1 MFCQIKLLIII
12 SVLTCCFS
20 ADMAPCVSGLARG
33 IRPGA
38 GGGPEAE
45 LSLLIRGGSLSSG
58 LLSPV
63 SGSDMLAT
71 SSPSARDPRPANKI
85 LVNYCYW
92 AL

>member
-1 MFCQIKLLIII
+1 
-12 SVLTCCFS
+12 
-20 ADMAPCVSGLARG
+20 MACVSGLARG

-45 LSLLIRGGSLSSG
+45 LSLLIRGGSPPW

-71 SSPSARDPRPANKI
+71 SSPSARDPRPAN
-85 LVNYCYW
+85 NNM
-92 AL
+92 